1 MCHIVCCTTKIRN
14 SSAKVQQF
22 FEKNNIIFVFM
33 ILYDKKDTH
42 KGCLFWFE
50 PLAGLCRSGLF
61 CSLTCCASRFAAT
74 NHRSSPK
81 RHERLGDPLTVLVRD
96 RW

>member
-14 SSAKVQQF
+14 LSAKVQQF
-22 FEKNNIIFVFM
+22 FEKNNISLVFM

-42 KGCLFWFE
+42 GMFFCFE

>member
-1 MCHIVCCTTKIRN
+1 MYHIVCCTTKIRN

-22 FEKNNIIFVFM
+22 FEKNNIPFVFM
-33 ILYDKKDTH
+33 ILYDKKRHPWDVFFVLSH
-42 KGCLFWFE
+42 W
-50 PLAGLCRSGLF
+50 PGLCRSGLF